1 MKPWSHGLQQMP
13 SYRETFR
20 GIHFN
25 HPPQEV
31 LTVRGDK
38 MWHVEHS
45 TLHLLQQLP
54 QVVVIEWQGTLQ
66 GCDRGKGVSWRG
78 QKEKSQDKHKIKEKR
93 KSAHN

>member
-1 MKPWSHGLQQMP
+1 MKPCSHDSQQMP

-25 HPPQEV
+25 HPPQKV

-45 TLHLLQQLP
+45 TFHLLQQLP
-54 QVVVIEWQGTLQ
+54 QVVVIERQGTLH
-66 GCDRGKGVSWRG
+66 GCDRVVDGKDE
-78 QKEKSQDKHKIKEKR
+78 QKGIGESKR
-93 KSAHN
+93 RKG

>member
-1 MKPWSHGLQQMP
+1 MLP
-13 SYRETFR
+13 YRETFR

-31 LTVRGDK
+31 LTVRRDK

-45 TLHLLQQLP
+45 TFHLLQQLP

-66 GCDRGKGVSWRG
+66 GCDGFVDGREQGKGVG
-78 QKEKSQDKHKIKEKR
+78 EGKR
-93 KSAHN
+93 RKARINTVRERECQLIMKYYNK